1 MDNRFVWRAS
11 NVFFMLL
18 YAKMFKKRLPVRVA
32 LHVTE
37 FCNMRCT
44 YCYTNFE
51 TYKKVKEKT
60 TDEMCRLI
68 DELYSHGMRSL
79 WFLGGEPMMRRD
91 FGEII
96 EYATRKGIFCDMNS
110 NGVLIDEKN
119 IDAVK
124 KLDAVCIS
132 IDGDEE
138 SNDSY
143 RGKGSYQK
151 VIRALKLLRKENV
164 KVRLHSI
171 LTKRT
176 WKKLD
181 HMVKLSQELGTT
193 FNYCEVQLR
202 NPDLADHV
210 LDEGESRKFYESY
223 LAYKKQG
230 APILH
235 PIPVIEYM
243 LRWPKAGEAL
253 IYRDESSKYPKDSY
267 IPCLSGDLTCFYDL
281 DGRMYSCPRT
291 WDDGLNSKEVGFQK
305 AWDYLANR
313 KCISCKCIGAV
324 ELHMLLGLHPQS
336 LIHSLKN
343 VLALRR

>member
-1 MDNRFVWRAS
+1 
-11 NVFFMLL
+11 MLL
-18 YAKMFKKRLPVRVA
+18 YAKMFKKRMPIRVA
-32 LHVTE
+32 LQVTK

-51 TYKKVKEKT
+51 TYKKVEEKT
-60 TDEMCRLI
+60 TDEMCALI

-96 EYATRKGIFCDMNS
+96 EYATRKGILCDMNS
-110 NGVLIDEKN
+110 NGVLINEKN

-132 IDGDEE
+132 LDGDEE
-138 SNDSY
+138 SNDFY

-151 VIRALKLLRKENV
+151 AVNAIKLLRKENV

-171 LTKRT
+171 LTKQT
-176 WKKLD
+176 GGKLD
-181 HMVKLSQELGTT
+181 RMVKLSQELGTT
-193 FNYCEVQLR
+193 FNYCEVQLHH
-202 NPDLADHV
+202 PDLADHV
-210 LDEGESRKFYESY
+210 LDEKESRTFYESY

-235 PIPVIEYM
+235 PISVIQYM
-243 LRWPKAGEAL
+243 LRWPKVGEAL

-291 WDDGLNSKEVGFQK
+291 WDDGLNSNEVGFQK
-305 AWDYLANR
+305 AWDYLAER
-313 KCISCKCIGAV
+313 RCVSCKCIGAV
-324 ELHMLLGLHPQS
+324 ELHMLLGLYPQL
-336 LIHSLKN
+336 LIHSLEN
-343 VLALRR
+343 VWKLRR